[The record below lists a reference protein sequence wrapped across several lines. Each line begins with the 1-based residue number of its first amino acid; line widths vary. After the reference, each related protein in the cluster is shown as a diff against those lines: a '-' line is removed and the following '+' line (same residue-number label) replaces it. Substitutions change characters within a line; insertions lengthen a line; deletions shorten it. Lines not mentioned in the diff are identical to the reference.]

1 MNFDNYIFDFDGTLA
16 DTTSCHVYAT
26 QQAFKKLKLEE
37 PSVDKILEALDV
49 SLDESFKIV
58 ANQELTEQELMQLV
72 HTYHIYYSEYEIH
85 YLKEYSGIS

>member
-1 MNFDNYIFDFDGTLA
+1 M
-16 DTTSCHVYAT
+16 
-26 QQAFKKLKLEE
+26 
-37 PSVDKILEALDV
+37 EALDV

>member
-1 MNFDNYIFDFDGTLA
+1 MCMQHNKL
-16 DTTSCHVYAT
+16 
-26 QQAFKKLKLEE
+26 FKKLKLEE
-37 PSVDKILEALDV
+37 PSADKILEALDV

-58 ANQELTEQELMQLV
+58 ANQELMQLV